1 MYKVG
6 KVFMED
12 VKITI
17 NDAGQRVVI
26 CPICDNEVILAD
38 DELPGDITWCDV
50 CEMDIKLVE

>member
-1 MYKVG
+1 MYKVD

-17 NDAGQRVVI
+17 NDAGQRVAI

-38 DELPGDITWCDV
+38 DELAGDIILCDL
-50 CEMDIKLVE
+50 CEINIKLVE